1 MEYAVH
7 CKFYFAVI
15 MDEAVEYK
23 IVSLKIN
30 IRSPLRVRQ
39 LHLISSKAHGVNTFR
54 SCSKAPFCAICMLH
68 IAILSKISFHV
79 QMILFV
85 RIPWTTLQSKVD

>member
-1 MEYAVH
+1 MH
-7 CKFYFAVI
+7 CKFYFALI
-15 MDEAVEYK
+15 MGEAVEYR

-39 LHLISSKAHGVNTFR
+39 VHLICSKAHDVNTFR
-54 SCSKAPFCAICMLH
+54 SCSKAHFGAICLLH
-68 IAILSKISFHV
+68 LPILSNMPFHV